1 MKDKIMIQLKKITSK
16 DVLGSK
22 ITVGMKYL
30 LGGVAWGHFVKS
42 TSYGDSVGIE
52 GEFVAVNP
60 VTKEQYSA
68 PVIYLPQDKAE
79 SLKNALDARQDAS
92 ECIEI
97 KVEISTVASDK
108 SKTGYTWLVTGLK
121 TEESMN
127 AQAVMIASL
136 TNASNL
142 LEAPKGK

>member
-1 MKDKIMIQLKKITSK
+1 MKQLKKITSK

-30 LGGVAWGHFVKS
+30 LGGTAWGHFVKS
-42 TSYGDSVGIE
+42 TSYGDSIGIE
-52 GEFVAVNP
+52 GDFVAVNP
-60 VTKEQYSA
+60 KTNEQFSA

-79 SLKNALDARQDAS
+79 SIKNALDARQDVS
-92 ECIEI
+92 ECVEI
-97 KVEISTVASDK
+97 KIEISTVASDK

-121 TEESMN
+121 SKESMN

-136 TNASNL
+136 TTASNL
-142 LEAPKGK
+142 LEAPTGK